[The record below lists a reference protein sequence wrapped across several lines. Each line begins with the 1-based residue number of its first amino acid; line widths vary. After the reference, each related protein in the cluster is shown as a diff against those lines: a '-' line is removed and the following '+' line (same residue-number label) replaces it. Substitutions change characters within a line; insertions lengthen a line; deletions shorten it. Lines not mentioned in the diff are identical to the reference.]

1 MSDKENIVSDVT
13 ESSAEE
19 VSAVQS
25 PAADVSEAAEDT
37 ASIAVTDAE
46 TEEEPSGPESYIV
59 SPDGIALT
67 ASAPRSKGE
76 NPILHFVKSMLG
88 LGQKGD
94 MVPGGKRSATTPT
107 SRVRTSST
115 PSLRPSSPPSRSCR
129 AWTPKRSPSSC
140 LR

>member
-46 TEEEPSGPESYIV
+46 AEE
-59 SPDGIALT
+59 A
-67 ASAPRSKGE
+67 
-76 NPILHFVKSMLG
+76 
-88 LGQKGD
+88 
-94 MVPGGKRSATTPT
+94 
-107 SRVRTSST
+107 
-115 PSLRPSSPPSRSCR
+115 CR
-129 AWTPKRSPSSC
+129 ALGRS
-140 LR
+140 LAAAAE

>member
-25 PAADVSEAAEDT
+25 PAADVSEAADT
-37 ASIAVTDAE
+37 APIAVTDAE

-67 ASAPRSKGE
+67 ASAPRS
-76 NPILHFVKSMLG
+76 
-88 LGQKGD
+88 
-94 MVPGGKRSATTPT
+94 
-107 SRVRTSST
+107 RTSE
-115 PSLRPSSPPSRSCR
+115 
-129 AWTPKRSPSSC
+129 KRCCCNSFFSEKKTFP
-140 LR
+140 R